1 MDILSQALSQ
11 GIAPAIVVVIYLIIV
26 KVLDNRKEKT
36 QSKLNAELTK
46 SINTISSF
54 LEKIT
59 KDIVDKDKEKCKI
72 AINDAFNSSAMT
84 LIHFASTTIVNNH
97 IDTNKNSIV
106 GNIHNMVNGEYY
118 SIYSTLSL
126 YTYNGKKV
134 SECMDKNWILEIE
147 QDINSSIFN
156 TCITKE
162 ERILSVSNKVMIRFQ
177 SYITK
182 LINVTL

>member
-1 MDILSQALSQ
+1 
-11 GIAPAIVVVIYLIIV
+11 
-26 KVLDNRKEKT
+26 
-36 QSKLNAELTK
+36 
-46 SINTISSF
+46 
-54 LEKIT
+54 
-59 KDIVDKDKEKCKI
+59 
-72 AINDAFNSSAMT
+72 
-84 LIHFASTTIVNNH
+84 
-97 IDTNKNSIV
+97 
-106 GNIHNMVNGEYY
+106 MVNGEYY

-162 ERILSVSNKVMIRFQ
+162 ERILSVSNKIMIRFQ

-182 LINVTL
+182 LINITL